1 MFEENDDY
9 DEAAD
14 LALEAKLKQEAK
26 DRLESLKRAREAE
39 EAAQR
44 VGTIGLEAL
53 LNTNVA
59 LPLIPDFCG
68 SCPCHRGC
76 SGG

>member
-1 MFEENDDY
+1 MLEENDDY

-26 DRLESLKRAREAE
+26 ERLEALKRAREAE

-44 VGTIGLEAL
+44 VRLMVYQDCKAEIVSL
-53 LNTNVA
+53 LWVA
-59 LPLIPDFCG
+59 CLVVAPGAATLIV
-68 SCPCHRGC
+68 
-76 SGG
+76 